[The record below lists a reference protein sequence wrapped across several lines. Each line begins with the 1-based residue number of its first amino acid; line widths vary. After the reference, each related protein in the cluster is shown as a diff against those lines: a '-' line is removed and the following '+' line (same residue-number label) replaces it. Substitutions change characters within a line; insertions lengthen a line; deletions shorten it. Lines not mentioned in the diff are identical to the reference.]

1 MCTRLKYL
9 YFMPLLLPAGSIFSQ
24 QKATQDT
31 IIFCVT
37 ASIVDSLPE
46 FPGGSSQL
54 MKFVMS
60 HVELPASSKEN
71 PPAASL
77 KIGFT
82 VYTDG
87 RVGDI
92 HVLKSTGNTAV
103 DMAFMQALEASP
115 HWKPGFKNGKAVNT
129 CFMLPIACIL
139 YK

>member
-1 MCTRLKYL
+1 MYTRIKYL
-9 YFMPLLLPAGSIFSQ
+9 YCMLLLLPAYSIFSQ
-24 QKATQDT
+24 QKAAQDT

-54 MKFVMS
+54 MKYVMS
-60 HVELPASSKEN
+60 HVKLPASSKEN
-71 PPAASL
+71 PPASSL

-82 VYTDG
+82 VYANG
-87 RVGDI
+87 YVGDI

-115 HWKPGFKNGKAVNT
+115 PWTPGFKNGKAVNT
-129 CFMLPIACIL
+129 CFILPITCIL